1 MAKKVLLFFFFISML
16 SFGQENSKVMLK
28 LFNMK
33 TSNDFFIKIPETDS
47 ICKLTEFEKIDSL
60 EYAKGSYSD
69 EDEIGDVF
77 LDYLQ
82 MHPIHL
88 TGKKTV
94 FFFVAPFIV
103 TNQGSGIFYYLGFF
117 TTDTK
122 EMRITH
128 LDSYFL
134 GDTILIESIKITGN
148 RIKISIKVHSEDQAM
163 SDDPDQTKNFE
174 LKVNKKGF
182 IKD

>member
-1 MAKKVLLFFFFISML
+1 MARKVLLFFFFISIL

-28 LFNMK
+28 LFNIK
-33 TSNDFFIKIPETDS
+33 TSNDFFIKIPATDS

-69 EDEIGDVF
+69 EDENGDVF

-88 TGKKTV
+88 SGKKT
-94 FFFVAPFIV
+94 FHFFVAPFIV

-122 EMRITH
+122 QMKTTH

-148 RIKISIKVHSEDQAM
+148 RIKISVKVHSEGQAM